1 MDLDQV
7 CPPTSQSGSR
17 QECSCEEFWEKIQG
31 NVCGFFFCWA
41 KDTTRIL
48 VNSLWE
54 DEDLEFEGGW
64 SSEVSPPTEVP
75 VRTTSPSCHWSEW
88 KCFQNGCRQRQP
100 FHHRTLRTN
109 RLRKDPWPQTQ
120 KSLLWTKHFP
130 FFLHLDEENHSPDR
144 TRAQIR
150 LWNTGKHV
158 ISLSAESRVFSSAT
172 IRLYQSRANLT
183 TAVVFGEA
191 LNTEVYSSEPKT
203 RAESPEWAQSEKM
216 HQVVPTRRGHT
227 HTLTN
232 THTNYKQSIA
242 EKFQLLKTIRLC
254 SWSWLIQKP
263 QTEDHTQQGP
273 SRTSKD

>member
-130 FFLHLDEENHSPDR
+130 FFFFFFTLRWRKPQSRSDQSPDQTLKHWQTRHQSLRRESGVQQRHHQTLPKQSKLDNSSCVWRGSKHWGLLLWTQNQGRKSRMSSVWKNAPSGSYKER
-144 TRAQIR
+144 T
-150 LWNTGKHV
+150 
-158 ISLSAESRVFSSAT
+158 
-172 IRLYQSRANLT
+172 
-183 TAVVFGEA
+183 
-191 LNTEVYSSEPKT
+191 
-203 RAESPEWAQSEKM
+203 
-216 HQVVPTRRGHT
+216 HT
-227 HTLTN
+227 HTYKH
-232 THTNYKQSIA
+232 THK
-242 EKFQLLKTIRLC
+242 L
-254 SWSWLIQKP
+254 
-263 QTEDHTQQGP
+263 QTEHCRKIPAAQNHKTLQLKLTDPETTDRGP
-273 SRTSKD
+273 HPAGS